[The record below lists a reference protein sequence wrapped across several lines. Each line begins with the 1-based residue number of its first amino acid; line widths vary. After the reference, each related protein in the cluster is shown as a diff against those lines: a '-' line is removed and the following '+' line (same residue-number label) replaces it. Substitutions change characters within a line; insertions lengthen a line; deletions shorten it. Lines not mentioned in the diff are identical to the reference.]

1 MQLPLVLTTLLMGL
15 AGGPHCIAM
24 CGAACASLQQASI
37 QSSPIHTSQIQSPPI
52 WQFHAG
58 RVIGY
63 ATLGA
68 LAASSING
76 LAWFSS
82 QTSALHPL
90 WTFFHVLV
98 LAWGLVLLIFARQP
112 TWADDFGRKVWKQA
126 KTLSNLPGGV
136 VVTGALWAL
145 MPCGLLYS
153 ALLVASLNANAVNG
167 ALSMASFALGT
178 SVSLMLGPILWL
190 KLKNGKLWITE
201 DASMRLAG
209 LLLAVAAGWAIW
221 MDVMHNT
228 KIWCD

>member
-1 MQLPLVLTTLLMGL
+1 MQLPLVFTTLLMGL

-24 CGAACASLQQASI
+24 CGAACSSLQQASV
-37 QSSPIHTSQIQSPPI
+37 QRPLI
-52 WQFHAG
+52 WQFHSG
-58 RVIGY
+58 RLFGY
-63 ATLGA
+63 GALGA
-68 LAASSING
+68 IAASSTNG

-112 TWADDFGRKVWKQA
+112 FWADDLGRNVWK
-126 KTLSNLPGGV
+126 KVRKLSNVPGGIFM
-136 VVTGALWAL
+136 TGVMWAL

-178 SVSLMLGPILWL
+178 GISLMLGPLLWL
-190 KLKNGKLWITE
+190 KLKNGKLWVTE

-209 LLLAVAAGWAIW
+209 LLLAIAAGWAIW
-221 MDVMHNT
+221 MDLMHNIR
-228 KIWCD
+228 IWCD

>member
-24 CGAACASLQQASI
+24 CGAACGSLQK
-37 QSSPIHTSQIQSPPI
+37 SSVQGSLI
-52 WQFHAG
+52 WQFHTG

-82 QTSALHPL
+82 QTHALHPL

-112 TWADDFGRKVWKQA
+112 TLADNFGRKVWKVVR
-126 KTLSNLPGGV
+126 KISNVPGGTFM
-136 VVTGALWAL
+136 TGVLWAL

-167 ALSMASFALGT
+167 ALSMASFAIGT
-178 SVSLMLGPILWL
+178 SVSLMLGPLLWL
-190 KLKNGKLWITE
+190 KLKNGKLWVTE
-201 DASMRLAG
+201 DTSMRLAG
-209 LLLAVAAGWAIW
+209 LLLASAAGWAIW
-221 MDVMHNT
+221 MDLMHNIR
-228 KIWCD
+228 IWCD